1 MNIDFFIKLA
11 KKVPGIISSIIPLTI
26 LLFIFN
32 AIKIPILEPFHG
44 LIFFISPL
52 LGIAGW
58 FLCRLAAKKW
68 ENSFFKVGSIINLI
82 MVVVNVFIIIC
93 AGIIFL

>member
-1 MNIDFFIKLA
+1 MNIDYIVKA
-11 KKVPGIISSIIPLTI
+11 TKKVLGIISIIIPLII

-32 AIKIPILEPFHG
+32 AIKIPALEPFHG
-44 LIFFISPL
+44 LIFFISPFV
-52 LGIAGW
+52 GIVGW
-58 FLCRLAAKKW
+58 FLCRSVAKTW

-93 AGIIFL
+93 AGIVFL